1 MFNNIDEC
9 LEWITKRT
17 RSTCGHSEFVEYL
30 AEKGN
35 PQYELKTIHVA
46 GTNGKGSTTN
56 YLRAVLQAAGYKTG
70 SFTSPHLIT
79 HLDRIR
85 INDENIDSD
94 YFLDMCNRYQSEWE
108 ERRLSMFDI
117 DMYISI
123 LYYLENNVD
132 VAVYEVGMGGRLDA
146 TNVID
151 PLVCLIT
158 NIEMDHMEILGDTIA
173 KIAFEKAGIVK
184 PGKALLTFEKK
195 EEALEVFRKTVRKQ
209 RGKLIKTA
217 EPENVR
223 VEDNHLVYDYKKHK
237 DIELN
242 TLASYQLL
250 NSSLVIETVDYLNKN
265 GLLNIP
271 EEALR
276 AGLLDQWKGRFET
289 VSEDPHIIID
299 GAHNING
306 ITALCRSLDNLN
318 EDYIIVFSALK
329 DKEYLKMLQALRE
342 KSEVIVTHFNS
353 YRSASTAAELAQG
366 QDVEVIEDYHKAIEK
381 AVSTGKT
388 VIITGSLYF
397 ISDVRAYL
405 VKK

>member
-9 LEWITKRT
+9 LQWITKRT
-17 RSTCGHSEFVEYL
+17 RSSCGHSEFVEYL

-35 PQYELKTIHVA
+35 PQFRLKTIHVA

-56 YLRAVLQAAGYKTG
+56 YLRAVLQAAGYKVG

-85 INDENIDSD
+85 INDENIDAD
-94 YFLDMCNRYQSEWE
+94 YFLSCCNKYQSEWE

-117 DMYISI
+117 DMFISI
-123 LYYLENNVD
+123 LYYLDNNVD

-184 PGKALLTFEKK
+184 KGKALITFEKK
-195 EEALEVFRKTVRKQ
+195 EEALEVFRKTVRRQ
-209 RGKLIKTA
+209 RGKLIRTA
-217 EPENVR
+217 EAKNVR
-223 VEDNHLVYDYKKHK
+223 TLDGQLVYDYRKHK
-237 DIELN
+237 DVVLD

-250 NSSLVIETVDYLNKN
+250 NSSLVIEAVDYLNKN

-276 AGLLDQWKGRFET
+276 KGLLDLWKGRFET
-289 VSEDPHIIID
+289 VSRDPHIIID

-306 ITALCRSLDNLN
+306 ITALCDSLDNLH
-318 EDYIIVFSALK
+318 EDCIIVFSALK
-329 DKEYLKMLQALRE
+329 DKEYLKMLQKLRE
-342 KSEVIVTHFNS
+342 KAEVIVTHFDF
-353 YRSASTAAELAQG
+353 YRSASSAAELAGG
-366 QDVEVIEDYHKAIEK
+366 QDVEVIEDYHQAIQK

-397 ISDVRAYL
+397 ISAVRAYL

>member
-9 LEWITKRT
+9 LQWITKRT
-17 RSTCGHSEFVEYL
+17 RSSCGHSEFVEYL

-35 PQYELKTIHVA
+35 PQFRLKTIHVA

-56 YLRAVLQAAGYKTG
+56 YLRAVLQAAGYKVG

-85 INDENIDSD
+85 INDENIDAD
-94 YFLDMCNRYQSEWE
+94 YFLSCCNKYQSEWE

-117 DMYISI
+117 DMFISI
-123 LYYLENNVD
+123 LYYLDNNVE

-184 PGKALLTFEKK
+184 KGKALITFEKK
-195 EEALEVFRKTVRKQ
+195 EEALDVFRKTVRKQ

-217 EPENVR
+217 EAKNVR
-223 VEDNHLVYDYKKHK
+223 NMDGQLVYDYKKHK
-237 DIELN
+237 DIVLD

-250 NSSLVIETVDYLNKN
+250 NSSLVIEAVDYLNKN

-276 AGLLDQWKGRFET
+276 KGLLDLWKGRFET
-289 VSEDPHIIID
+289 VSREPHIIID

-306 ITALCRSLDNLN
+306 ITALCDSLDNLH
-318 EDYIIVFSALK
+318 EDCIIVFSALK
-329 DKEYLKMLQALRE
+329 DKEYLKMLQKLQE
-342 KSEVIVTHFNS
+342 KAEVIVTHFDS
-353 YRSASTAAELAQG
+353 YRSASTAAELARG
-366 QDVEVIEDYHKAIEK
+366 QDVEVIEDYHEAIQ
-381 AVSTGKT
+381 
-388 VIITGSLYF
+388 
-397 ISDVRAYL
+397 
-405 VKK
+405 